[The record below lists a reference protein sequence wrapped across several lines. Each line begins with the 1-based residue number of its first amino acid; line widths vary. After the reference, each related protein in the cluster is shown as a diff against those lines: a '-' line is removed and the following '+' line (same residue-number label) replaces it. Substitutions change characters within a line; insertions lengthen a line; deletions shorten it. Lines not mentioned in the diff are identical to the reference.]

1 MVAEAWDDL
10 DKADLVW
17 MPAHCG
23 EGAAGSKYKGDG
35 SPLTISD
42 IRGNQEADRLAKL
55 AAESHRVPEAI
66 RSKIACQAALI
77 SDTVK
82 WIGRAAH
89 LANNQDSA
97 PHRDVDTTKAAT
109 AAAKKHRAAARL
121 NKPKPT
127 KKKVATR
134 PQALGGH

>member
-10 DKADLVW
+10 DKASLVW

-23 EGAAGSKYKGDG
+23 EDAAGCKHKGDG

-66 RSKIACQAALI
+66 REQKCVS
-77 SDTVK
+77 
-82 WIGRAAH
+82 GRP
-89 LANNQDSA
+89 NS
-97 PHRDVDTTKAAT
+97 
-109 AAAKKHRAAARL
+109 
-121 NKPKPT
+121 
-127 KKKVATR
+127 
-134 PQALGGH
+134 